1 MKEEFR
7 DIKGYE
13 GLYQVSNLGK
23 VKSLT
28 RENQFY
34 LNDIKVTRILNSHI
48 MKFHLNHGYLR
59 VLLSKNGKRK
69 WFFVHRLVAEAFIP
83 NPNNLPFINH
93 KSEIKTE
100 NNVENL
106 EWCNAKYNV
115 NYGTCKKRISKANT
129 NNPKLSTP
137 IKCLDLETN
146 EITYYPS
153 IPEASRQLKILRE
166 SIRDS
171 IYKCKKP
178 YKKRYIFSE
187 IKEQEN

>member
-83 NPNNLPFINH
+83 NPNNLEQVNH
-93 KSEIKTE
+93 LDFNRK
-100 NNVENL
+100 NNCVENL
-106 EWCNAKYNV
+106 EW
-115 NYGTCKKRISKANT
+115 ISLKENIQYSQAT
-129 NNPKLSTP
+129 K
-137 IKCLDLETN
+137 IKCLDLKTN
-146 EITYYPS
+146 EITYFPS
-153 IPEASRQLKILRE
+153 INEAARQMNIWN
-166 SIRDS
+166 SAVYFS
-171 IYKCKKP
+171 IYKYNVP
-178 YKKRYIFSE
+178 YKNRYIFS
-187 IKEQEN
+187 IVQ